1 MRQYR
6 IRLAIASEHAWRRVL
21 DDLRWE
27 AGIDTLSAEWGAGEG
42 EARVECFG
50 DVATVL
56 EALKIIGHEDSVLM
70 VQRA

>member
-1 MRQYR
+1 
-6 IRLAIASEHAWRRVL
+6 VL
-21 DDLRWE
+21 DDLRWRGTRPE
-27 AGIDTLSAEWGAGEG
+27 GGSGEG

-56 EALKIIGHEDSVLM
+56 DALESAGQEGAVLA